1 MRKVAIAKVATARP
15 QAVARRGIARAPFPR
30 VFGLCLA
37 AALSASST
45 PAAAADKVRLTNL
58 SDLAFGTVTN
68 LTIDAVRAESVCI
81 YSTSKTNGYHVI
93 ASGTGPGGAFEL
105 SSGTDT
111 LAFDVAWSSS
121 SGQSSGSLLTPNVP
135 LTGQVSS
142 ATQQTCN
149 AGPATTASLVVIL
162 RAAALSSA
170 LAGTYN
176 GTLTLVV
183 GPE

>member
-1 MRKVAIAKVATARP
+1 METVAISKVATGRRERPVGLRLARP
-15 QAVARRGIARAPFPR
+15 LRSRAL
-30 VFGLCLA
+30 GLCLA
-37 AALSASST
+37 AALSASSS

-68 LTIDAVRAESVCI
+68 LTIDAVRAENVCI
-81 YSTSKTNGYHVI
+81 YSTSRTNGYHVV

-105 SSGTDT
+105 ASGTDK
-111 LAFDVAWSSS
+111 LAFDVAWNNS

-135 LTGQVSS
+135 LTGQTSA

-149 AGPATTASLVVIL
+149 SGPATTASLIVIL

-170 LAGTYN
+170 MAGTYN

>member
-1 MRKVAIAKVATARP
+1 MAISSVATAQP
-15 QAVARRGIARAPFPR
+15 QAVTRCRTGRQPFSR
-30 VFGLCLA
+30 VLSLCLA
-37 AALSASST
+37 AALSASSA

-68 LTIDAVRAESVCI
+68 LTVDAVRAENVCI
-81 YSTSKTNGYHVI
+81 YSTSRTNGYQVI

-105 SSGTDT
+105 SSGTDS
-111 LAFDVAWSSS
+111 LSYDVAWSST
-121 SGQSSGSLLTPNVP
+121 SGQSSGSLLTPNLP

-149 AGPATTASLVVIL
+149 SGPATTASLVVIL

-170 LAGTYN
+170 MAGTYN

>member
-1 MRKVAIAKVATARP
+1 MAITSVATARREGP
-15 QAVARRGIARAPFPR
+15 VGSSSARPHFRR
-30 VFGLCLA
+30 VLGLSLA
-37 AALSASST
+37 AALSASSA

-68 LTIDAVRAESVCI
+68 LMMDAVRAENVCI
-81 YSTSKTNGYHVI
+81 YSTSRTNGYHVI

-111 LAFDVAWSSS
+111 LAFDVAWSNT

-149 AGPATTASLVVIL
+149 SGPATTASLVVIL
-162 RAAALSSA
+162 RSAALSSA
-170 LAGTYN
+170 TAGTYN